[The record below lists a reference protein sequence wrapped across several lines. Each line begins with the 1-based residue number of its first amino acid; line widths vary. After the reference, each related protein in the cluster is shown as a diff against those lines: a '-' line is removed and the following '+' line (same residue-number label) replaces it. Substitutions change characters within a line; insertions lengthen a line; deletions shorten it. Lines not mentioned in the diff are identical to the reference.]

1 MLTCPPPAHLPA
13 CRTTAVRKLEQQLSQ
28 VEYLRQKEMEASE
41 ARYREFVDG
50 LAEEESRMEGLPDSE
65 KVRRSS

>member
-1 MLTCPPPAHLPA
+1 MLPCPPAHLPA